1 MASMR
6 FRSPPRMQTSRLWL
20 SRAAR
25 TGGFDADPLA
35 FACECGRP
43 GRRHEWAT
51 SAETGADPAD
61 APVAAIAAVTAGR
74 IPDNVSTLAADL
86 RVVVPVQVVD
96 DPEPLN
102 SSTGTA
108 APQL

>member
-1 MASMR
+1 MALMR

-25 TGGFDADPLA
+25 TGGFEADLLA

-61 APVAAIAAVTAGR
+61 APAAAIAAVTVGR
-74 IPDNVSTLAADL
+74 GPDKVSALAADL

-102 SSTGTA
+102 LSTGTA